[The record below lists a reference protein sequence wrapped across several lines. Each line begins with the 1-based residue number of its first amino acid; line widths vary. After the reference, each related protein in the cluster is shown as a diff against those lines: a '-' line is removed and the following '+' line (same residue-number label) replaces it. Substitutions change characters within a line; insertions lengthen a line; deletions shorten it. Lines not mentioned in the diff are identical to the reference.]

1 MVRKQVPSLGIFLN
15 SLTSLGAPGGR
26 FLELAQPL
34 ASGTF
39 LSFLPGPAVGS
50 HPGSETACWR
60 PRPLPASTSGLKS
73 ESKNQR
79 KMTVCRSWSSFK
91 SEPTLPGG
99 ILKNVLFSPS
109 DLPGVPHRG
118 IGAPRGL
125 AKAVQRSRL
134 LSLSAGK
141 EAQLEKPAAQ
151 ALGRKVPWQGAMRA
165 CVHTYACVNEEGQ
178 EREEEYLVV

>member
-15 SLTSLGAPGGR
+15 GLTSLGAPGGR

-39 LSFLPGPAVGS
+39 LSFLPGPVVGS
-50 HPGSETACWR
+50 HPGPEMACWR

-99 ILKNVLFSPS
+99 ILKNVLLFFLLLIYQASPTEAC
-109 DLPGVPHRG
+109 
-118 IGAPRGL
+118 GAPPGL
-125 AKAVQRSRL
+125 SKSVERSRL

-141 EAQLEKPAAQ
+141 EEQLEKPAAQ
-151 ALGRKVPWQGAMRA
+151 ALGMKVPWQGAMRA
-165 CVHTYACVNEEGQ
+165 CVHTCACVNEEG
-178 EREEEYLVV
+178 